1 MESTVLIK
9 LSRPVTHIDTTFTE
23 LRLREPDGDDLVA
36 AGDPSNA
43 NEYTLQLAARLGNCG
58 REVLGKMAGRDV
70 LAIGRVIA
78 GFLAEPAPPTSST
91 GTSNAPAS
99 GGTSAG
105 SSV

>member
-1 MESTVLIK
+1 MENVVVVK

-23 LRLREPDGDDLVA
+23 LHLREPNGDDLVA

-70 LAIGRVIA
+70 LVIGRVIA

-91 GTSNAPAS
+91 ATSSAPGGGT
-99 GGTSAG
+99 TSAG
-105 SSV
+105 SSA